1 MNDIYRQLR
10 RLDLNLLVVFD
21 ALMRE
26 QSVSKAAQRCFLSQ
40 PAMSNALKRLRGM
53 LDDPVLVRTTRGMM
67 PSPRA
72 QALAGT
78 IRSLLNQLGTNLQ
91 PPAPFDPQTS
101 RRDFTIALTSYGE
114 NVLLPEISHA
124 FCACAPGA
132 RVDITRLTEQVP
144 LEALERGEI
153 DLVVG
158 VREYLPPQK
167 QLRSEPYLRDRLV
180 CVAKKGRR
188 RSRRLSL
195 RQFLAHRH
203 VYPTPLGIKHN
214 IVDEWLARQ
223 DTQRDIAVST
233 HSYLVAARIVSE
245 TDYLLSLPS
254 RIAEQ
259 LVGLFPLEV
268 LEPPTDFPA
277 FELNLIWHPLYE
289 NEPAIRWLL
298 ELMRRLEVA
307 GASG

>member
-1 MNDIYRQLR
+1 MNELYRQLR

-26 QSVSKAAQRCFLSQ
+26 RSVSRAAQRCFLSQ
-40 PAMSNALKRLRGM
+40 PAMSNALNRLRGM
-53 LDDPVLVRTTRGMM
+53 LDDPVLVRTSRGMM

-72 QALAGT
+72 QALAGP
-78 IRSLLNQLGTNLQ
+78 IRSLLNQLGSHLQ
-91 PPAPFDPQTS
+91 PPAPFDPKTS
-101 RRDFTIALTSYGE
+101 QRDFTIALTSYGE
-114 NVLLPEISHA
+114 NVLLPEISRA
-124 FCACAPGA
+124 FCASAPGA
-132 RVDITRLTEQVP
+132 RIDITRLTDQVP

-158 VREYLPPQK
+158 VREYLPPQQ
-167 QLRSEPYLRDRLV
+167 QLRSEPFLSDRLV
-180 CVAKKGRR
+180 CVARKRRR

-223 DTQRDIAVST
+223 DAQRDIAVST

-254 RIAEQ
+254 RIADQ
-259 LVGLFPLEV
+259 LMTLFPLDV
-268 LEPPTDFPA
+268 LQPPTDFPA
-277 FELNLIWHPLYE
+277 FELNLVWHPLYE
-289 NEPAIRWLL
+289 NEPAIGWLL
-298 ELMRRLEVA
+298 DLMRGLDVSQP
-307 GASG
+307 GP